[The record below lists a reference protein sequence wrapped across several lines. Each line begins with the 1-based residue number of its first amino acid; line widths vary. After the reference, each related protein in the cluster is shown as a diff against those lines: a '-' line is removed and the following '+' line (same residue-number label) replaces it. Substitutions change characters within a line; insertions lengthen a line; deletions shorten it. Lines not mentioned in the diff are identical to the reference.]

1 MILLSHAKVR
11 GPLEAQSPSQAEAS
25 ANALITLTSSIK
37 TRDWEVAMPAG
48 QLHLD
53 VLIPN
58 TIADVAISA
67 ANVERDFSMES
78 SESDIIRLLR
88 ASPSLERRVR
98 SASCN
103 LKVAESAGTLS
114 ISDNQQRRCKRTSIR
129 HGPVSTKAQLDAR
142 RCFCPTCYS
151 SQLTSYIDNQNLLWA
166 LNQLERRSRGMY
178 VAGLISISLWK
189 HSRVIRDAVGRPKS
203 SL

>member
-1 MILLSHAKVR
+1 
-11 GPLEAQSPSQAEAS
+11 
-25 ANALITLTSSIK
+25 
-37 TRDWEVAMPAG
+37 MPAG

-67 ANVERDFSMES
+67 ANVERDFSIES
-78 SESDIIRLLR
+78 SESDIIRLLK

-114 ISDNQQRRCKRTSIR
+114 ISDNQQRRCKRTSIQ
-129 HGPVSTKAQLDAR
+129 HEPVSTKARLDAR
-142 RCFCPTCYS
+142 RCFFPTCYS
-151 SQLTSYIDNQNLLWA
+151 SQPTSYVDNQNLLWA
-166 LNQLERRSRGMY
+166 LNKLERRSRGMY